1 MQGTNGQNVVLDSVD
16 EELYKLEGTVRL
28 KDTGPKHG
36 FGDETIESMPVEVRT
51 PASCRVTGSAALSDV
66 GSDSTWLQA
75 YDERVLK
82 LCTSSAIHR
91 EGRPLVFPEVER
103 WVPEGEHWF
112 DGECHTGEQLR
123 LCAGIVIVRNLKV

>member
-1 MQGTNGQNVVLDSVD
+1 MARSRTAVQGTNGQNVVLDSVD

-82 LCTSSAIHR
+82 
-91 EGRPLVFPEVER
+91 ER
-103 WVPEGEHWF
+103 DIKLMSFHAYLRKLKSQSGGGKF
-112 DGECHTGEQLR
+112 SQLAYGPSR
-123 LCAGIVIVRNLKV
+123 D